1 MKPESSV
8 LFPWPKSPPTAST
21 DLQIVELVIGH
32 PVERFLGLNNSGVRG
47 LDVAHGRHDHGA
59 VVGRH
64 QVLTLPGTDA
74 AMALLHLVGL

>member
-1 MKPESSV
+1 MKPDSSV
-8 LFPWPKSPPTAST
+8 LFPWPKPPPTAST
-21 DLQIVELVIGH
+21 DLKIVELVIGH
-32 PVERFLGLNNSGVRG
+32 PVERFLGLNNSGVRR

-64 QVLTLPGTDA
+64 QVLTLPRTDA